1 VRVNLSDDAWGERTL
16 PRRVAVLTV
25 HTSPMDQPGTGHAGG
40 MNVYIAESARRLAER
55 GVAVD
60 VYTRATGQDQP
71 PVMHPAPGVTVRNI
85 VAGPFEALDRA
96 DLARQLCPFTFGV
109 LRAEAGR
116 DPGYYDLVHSHY
128 WLAGQV
134 GRPIAR
140 RWGVPLVHT
149 MHTMARVK
157 NASLATG
164 DRPEPAERV
173 TAEQHVVADADRLV
187 ANTHS
192 EARELVSL
200 YDAEPSRVAVVHPG
214 VDLRTF
220 RPGDPAVARARLGLP
235 RDATV
240 LLFVGRVQP
249 HKAPDVLLRAAA
261 ELLRRDPRRAERLVV
276 AVVGGLAG
284 DASARRDELHGLA
297 DRLGIA
303 DLVRMVPP
311 CPQPRL
317 ADWYRAA
324 TATVVPSHSES
335 FGLVAAESQA
345 CGTPVVAANVGGL
358 RTVVRHGETGWLVDG
373 HDPSAYA
380 DALAT
385 LVDAPHRRAVFGA
398 SAVRHT
404 RGFGW
409 DATIDGLLDAYTT
422 AMTGSAATGLPSAAC
437 R

>member
-1 VRVNLSDDAWGERTL
+1 MSQSDDAR

-25 HTSPMDQPGTGHAGG
+25 HTSPLDQPGTGHAGG

-71 PVMHPAPGVTVRNI
+71 PVARLAPGVTVRNI
-85 VAGPFEALDRA
+85 QAGPFEALDRA
-96 DLARQLCPFTFGV
+96 ELTKQLCPFTFGV
-109 LRAEAGR
+109 LRAEAANE
-116 DPGYYDLVHSHY
+116 PGHYDLVHSHY

-157 NASLATG
+157 NAALAAG
-164 DRPEPAERV
+164 DKPEPPERV

-187 ANTHS
+187 ANTHT
-192 EARELVSL
+192 EARELITL
-200 YDAEPSRVAVVHPG
+200 YDAEPSRVDIVHPG
-214 VDLRTF
+214 VDLDTF

-235 RDATV
+235 RDAVV

-249 HKAPDVLLRAAA
+249 HKAPDMLLRAAA
-261 ELLRRDPRRAERLVV
+261 ELVRRDPSLADRLVV

-284 DASARRDELHGLA
+284 DTSERRDELHGLA
-297 DRLGIA
+297 DTLGVA
-303 DLVRMVPP
+303 GLLRMVPP

-324 TATVVPSHSES
+324 TATVVPSRSES

-358 RTVVRHGETGWLVDG
+358 RTIVRHGETGWLVDG
-373 HDPSAYA
+373 HDPAAYA
-380 DALAT
+380 GALASI
-385 LVDAPHRRAVFGA
+385 VDAPGRRAIFGA

-404 RGFGW
+404 RDFGW
-409 DATIDGLLDAYTT
+409 DATIDGLLDAYT
-422 AMTGSAATGLPSAAC
+422 AALTGPAGLSAAVG